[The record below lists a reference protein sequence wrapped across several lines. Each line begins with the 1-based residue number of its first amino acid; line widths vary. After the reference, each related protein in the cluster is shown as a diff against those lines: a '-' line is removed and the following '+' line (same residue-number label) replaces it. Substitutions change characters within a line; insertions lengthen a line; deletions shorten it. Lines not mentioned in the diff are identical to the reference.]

1 VGAVPLR
8 ARNGAGEAG
17 ERGARMKRSIGG
29 VAKALA
35 LAALLAATC
44 GCGGGDDCGGF
55 ISINAS
61 PDECAALAMKFGCQS
76 FEVDGPNCG
85 LLACTTCGGLP
96 TSTPSSTPTPTG
108 SAA

>member
-1 VGAVPLR
+1 
-8 ARNGAGEAG
+8 
-17 ERGARMKRSIGG
+17 MKRSIGG

-35 LAALLAATC
+35 LAALLAATAGC
-44 GCGGGDDCGGF
+44 GGGGDDCGGF

-85 LLACTTCGGLP
+85 LLACATCGGLP